1 MERIMSTHNNLK
13 DYSNRVN
20 SVRLVRHDDFVPEGQ
35 KEPIIYYQLVLDVTI
50 DDEPTELTFK
60 CPADKAT
67 LLKAASYESRKN
79 LLDD

>member
-13 DYSNRVN
+13 DYSNRVT
-20 SVRLVRHDDFVPEGQ
+20 SVRLVQDSFVPEGQ
-35 KEPIIYYQLVLDVTI
+35 SEAITYYQLVLDVTI
-50 DDEPTELTFK
+50 DGEATELRFK

-67 LLKAASYESRKN
+67 LLKASAIEKREN